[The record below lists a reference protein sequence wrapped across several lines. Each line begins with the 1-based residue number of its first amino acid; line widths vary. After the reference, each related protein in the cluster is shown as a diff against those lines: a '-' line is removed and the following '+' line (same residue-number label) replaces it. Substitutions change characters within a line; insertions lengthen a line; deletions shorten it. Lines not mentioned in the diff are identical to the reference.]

1 MKQNTLESILESVVM
16 CEHGMGCN
24 KCCWLWKGQ
33 VSKKGYGKV
42 SYLNDKHIAHSLI
55 FKLHHSL
62 ALYTGECCLHTC
74 DIPLCCNWN
83 HIYIGDTKQNV
94 QDKVERNRQIKGV
107 QSSQSVVNDNKV
119 LQLRRLYS
127 SGGWTQ
133 ADLCYVFGVSTTIVN
148 RIINRKDWT
157 HVQGEILV

>member
-1 MKQNTLESILESVVM
+1 
-16 CEHGMGCN
+16 
-24 KCCWLWKGQ
+24 
-33 VSKKGYGKV
+33 
-42 SYLNDKHIAHSLI
+42 
-55 FKLHHSL
+55 
-62 ALYTGECCLHTC
+62 
-74 DIPLCCNWN
+74 
-83 HIYIGDTKQNV
+83 V